1 MKSYGSNPNLSNSP
15 SKSKTPLNSP
25 SKSKAPLKKTV
36 SASLVS
42 MDHQP
47 VRKDLR
53 MSVLMRNNTERY
65 IACGSTIKE

>member
-1 MKSYGSNPNLSNSP
+1 MKSYGSDPNVSNPP

-36 SASLVS
+36 SVRLGG

-47 VRKDLR
+47 VKKDLR
-53 MSVLMRNNTERY
+53 MSVLRRNDTESY
-65 IACGSTIKE
+65 MACGTNIKE

>member
-1 MKSYGSNPNLSNSP
+1 MKSYGSDPNVSNSP

-36 SASLVS
+36 SASLVR
-42 MDHQP
+42 MDYQP

-53 MSVLMRNNTERY
+53 MSVLRRNNTDCY
-65 IACGSTIKE
+65 IECGTTIKE

>member
-36 SASLVS
+36 SASLVR
-42 MDHQP
+42 MDYQP

-53 MSVLMRNNTERY
+53 MSVLKRNNTDRY
-65 IACGSTIKE
+65 MECGTTIKE

>member
-36 SASLVS
+36 SVRLGL

-47 VRKDLR
+47 SEKRVKDV
-53 MSVLMRNNTERY
+53 SFEE
-65 IACGSTIKE
+65 K